1 MSNNIQDAYE
11 SVRKFN
17 LIAGN
22 MEGVD
27 TKSVAAQIDFIKEEL
42 EETYSANFLGIDAVE
57 LLDGACDLFVTVSG
71 LMQKLEAAGFD
82 VEGALRCVCDNN
94 LMKFPTMA
102 EVFEAEDNLAPLG
115 TPCGVN
121 FVEGRAVFKRVTDSK
136 IMKPRNFVAVNL
148 EGLAPEGFFA

>member
-1 MSNNIQDAYE
+1 MSNTNIQDAYE

-27 TKSVAAQIDFIKEEL
+27 TKSVASQIDFIKEEL

-71 LMQKLEAAGFD
+71 LMQKLEAAGFNVEEALARVCENNLSKLPD
-82 VEGALRCVCDNN
+82 SYTAGKVGLSIIPEGAIAHAT
-94 LMKFPTMA
+94 KY
-102 EVFEAEDNLAPLG
+102 
-115 TPCGVN
+115 
-121 FVEGRAVFKRVTDSK
+121 GRMVFKRAIDGKV
-136 IMKPRNFVAVNL
+136 MKPTNFVPVNL
-148 EGLAPEGFFA
+148 EGLAPEGFF